1 MYLYDRQ
8 YSGLQDYRFS
18 ELAEPQTLV
27 PRCYARVLKIPA
39 SYQDFEQMVRQ
50 WIATCVQSEADPSGY
65 AAHRER
71 KLVTGNA
78 TLVDIWQRILR
89 FRVGQDATIKAEY
102 VWGPS
107 RVESIRFTTT
117 ALPPPPPKPAPSPRP
132 ADPPVRP
139 APTAP
144 SLPPY
149 VDPFPNINRYC
160 HHEYNNALDA
170 QLALKKMDYFAKIYK
185 DIYDAAANASLSLG
199 RGDSL
204 VINPEKESF
213 LKLLGDEVASSIK
226 GEIYDKIVA
235 GIFDETVASYLG
247 VVDVLLKL
255 AEVYQGIQNVK
266 LVNEQRGSKRD
277 EAWKAKVSFF
287 VDVKAKMLLKKTP
300 GIDPFKLRYWVFEQ
314 FWLYDKLRSRVAD
327 YYNLERSRCG
337 QEIPQTTIGPRK

>member
-8 YSGLQDYRFS
+8 YSGLQDYAFS
-18 ELAEPQTLV
+18 GLGEPQKLV
-27 PRCYARVLKIPA
+27 PRCYGRVLKIPA
-39 SYQDFEQMVRQ
+39 SYQDFEEMIRQ
-50 WIATCVQSEADPSGY
+50 WIATCVQSERDPSGY

-71 KLVTGNA
+71 KLVTGNS

-89 FRVGQDATIKAEY
+89 FRAGQDATINAKY
-102 VWGPS
+102 VWGPN

-117 ALPPPPPKPAPSPRP
+117 ALPPPPPKPAPPPRP
-132 ADPPVRP
+132 AVPPVRP

-213 LKLLGDEVASSIK
+213 LKLLGDEVVSSIK
-226 GEIYDKIVA
+226 GEIYSKIVA

-266 LVNEQRGSKRD
+266 LVNEQRGSMRE
-277 EAWKAKVSFF
+277 EAWRAKVSFF
-287 VDVKAKMLLKKTP
+287 VDVKAKMLLKKMP
-300 GIDPFKLRYWVFEQ
+300 GTDPFKLRDWVLYQ
-314 FWLYDKLRSRVAD
+314 FWLYDKLRLRLAN
-327 YYNLERSRCG
+327 YYIMEESRCG
-337 QEIPQTTIGPRK
+337 QERIQPRMSPA